1 MKSIEILQT
10 CAAIQAERGAQYDT
24 KGTEERS
31 AAKVAAMFN
40 VLRGTELVASDIYLI
55 LEFVKLSRQYSNPDR
70 LHEDSVLD
78 KTSYSSLWGEA
89 LFREHGV

>member
-10 CAAIQAERGAQYDT
+10 CADLQAERGAHYDT
-24 KGTEERS
+24 QGTEERS
-31 AAKVAAMFN
+31 GAKVAAMFN
-40 VLRGTELVASDIYLI
+40 TLRGTELEESDIYLI
-55 LEFVKLSRQYSNPDR
+55 LEFVKLSRQYSNPGR
-70 LHEDSVLD
+70 LHGDSVLD